1 MYLFHKYFLSVL
13 CQIMILEL
21 RDTKV
26 DKTKSLAGGRDED
39 NKMNR
44 NYIMSVRSGGNK
56 AG

>member
-1 MYLFHKYFLSVL
+1 MSDNDLRATGYKSGQNKVL
-13 CQIMILEL
+13 GG
-21 RDTKV
+21 
-26 DKTKSLAGGRDED
+26 GGRDED